1 MFNVREGDNDD
12 PAVSTVLALTTQPNI
27 KTFPLS
33 LFLCHYVCVSV
44 QHISPSYKD
53 TYNQTSLHTTSCWEE
68 VFIARNNACEHTHT
82 PICLSHI
89 LTLSHTK
96 VNVTSCTDDLLN
108 YVPVMVWG
116 CILIIHFVDMV
127 KSNGTMNALFVFH
140 CSSPSLSV
148 LSQPTASAPLHLLLL
163 LLQHL
168 NINRWASSLWR
179 RTWPSPDDL
188 KPGGCAPTPPRRTL
202 YSDSQF
208 HAPTPLH
215 PPDHQ
220 GLLWPNFFLCL
231 RLIKLGVP

>member
-1 MFNVREGDNDD
+1 MW
-12 PAVSTVLALTTQPNI
+12 T
-27 KTFPLS
+27 
-33 LFLCHYVCVSV
+33 
-44 QHISPSYKD
+44 
-53 TYNQTSLHTTSCWEE
+53 
-68 VFIARNNACEHTHT
+68 HTHT

-116 CILIIHFVDMV
+116 CILIINFVDMV

-179 RTWPSPDDL
+179 PTWPSPDDL